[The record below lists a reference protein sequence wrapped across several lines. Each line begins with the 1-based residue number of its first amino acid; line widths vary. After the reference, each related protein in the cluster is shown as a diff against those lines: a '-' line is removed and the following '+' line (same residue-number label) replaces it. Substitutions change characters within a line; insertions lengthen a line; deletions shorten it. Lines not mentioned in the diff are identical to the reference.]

1 MILIFLYAFLIF
13 ALRRFLYN
21 AHKQIRINERR
32 RKMKHPVFIDEY
44 GSFSIEQP
52 ENTNYLY
59 FPLASE
65 NGLKSSVTP
74 NLGGDSKIDQETFL
88 MEPVSAENLHNNK
101 SVRNFWLVCEPG
113 KIFSATGS
121 SAEQEAAKFTP
132 EQDGSK
138 LTAGFMWHTLERV
151 SPSCSVSAQI
161 TSFIPVEDNA
171 EIMYITIRN
180 LAAAPRK
187 VTPYAAIPIYGRS
200 ADNIRDHRN
209 VTSMPHRIRTTA
221 DGVLVRPTMS
231 FDERGHRPNHKIY
244 YVYGCGGCGH
254 APESFYPTVEDFLG
268 EGGSYTHPR
277 AVYEAYPGVPAQS
290 HAAGREAMGAF
301 RFPEILLGPG
311 EEAEYILLLGV
322 EDSVDAIPEVFEKYN
337 TADKVR
343 SALESTRAYWRE
355 KVNTGFSTGNTDLD
369 CFMKWVCFQPFLRR
383 LFGCSFLPH
392 HDYGRGGRGWRDL
405 WQDCL
410 SLLLMDPHGVGQM
423 IEKNFGGVRIDGTNA
438 TIIGNGDGSFIADRN
453 GIARVWMDHAL
464 WPQMTTKLYIDQT
477 GDIDILN
484 RQVLY
489 FKDAQSCRGTK
500 IDPLWDAAQGSLQ
513 RTKKGAV
520 YSGSI
525 LEHLLI
531 QQLTAFY
538 EVGDHNIYRLRGADW
553 NDALDMASEHGESA
567 AFTYAY
573 TGNLRELAGMIR
585 LLDSACDS
593 GETELMEELKPL
605 LSSDPAL
612 FENID
617 AKKELLG
624 RYTQSCCHHI
634 SGKRFRVN
642 LAELAENLERKAD
655 WLTGFLRKQEWIE
668 GKDGEGWYNSY
679 YDDHGRA
686 VEGYFPSGVRM
697 MLTGQVF
704 AIMGNVASDQQIRR
718 IIKSADRYL
727 YRKEIGGYR
736 LNTDFHELKFDMGRM
751 FGFAYGEKENG
762 AVFSHMTVMYANAL
776 YRRGFAKEGW
786 KALRTLAGTALDFDT
801 SRIYPG
807 IPEYFRSDG
816 RGMYHYLTGAASWFM
831 MTMIT
836 QAFGVRGEAGN
847 LLLAPKLT
855 AEQFDEQGRASLSL
869 VFAGKKLEIVYENEG
884 MKEYGDYTVGSAS
897 CSGAELQ
904 IKDSCCAVI
913 RRSMLETLSDECHRV
928 TVKLI

>member
-209 VTSMPHRIRTTA
+209 VTSMLHRIRTTA

-277 AVYEAYPGVPAQS
+277 AVYEDYPGVPAQS

-301 RFPEILLGPG
+301 RFPEILLDPG

-322 EDSVDAIPEVFEKYN
+322 EDSVDAITEVFEKYN

-343 SALESTRAYWRE
+343 SALERTRTYWRE

-410 SLLLMDPHGVGQM
+410 SLLLMDPDGVGQM

-438 TIIGNGDGSFIADRN
+438 TIIGDGDGSFIADRN

-513 RTKKGAV
+513 RTKEGAV

-686 VEGYFPSGVRM
+686 VEGYFSSGVRM

-836 QAFGVRGEAGN
+836 QAFGVRGEAGD

>member
-1 MILIFLYAFLIF
+1 
-13 ALRRFLYN
+13 
-21 AHKQIRINERR
+21 
-32 RKMKHPVFIDEY
+32 
-44 GSFSIEQP
+44 
-52 ENTNYLY
+52 
-59 FPLASE
+59 
-65 NGLKSSVTP
+65 
-74 NLGGDSKIDQETFL
+74 
-88 MEPVSAENLHNNK
+88 
-101 SVRNFWLVCEPG
+101 
-113 KIFSATGS
+113 
-121 SAEQEAAKFTP
+121 
-132 EQDGSK
+132 
-138 LTAGFMWHTLERV
+138 
-151 SPSCSVSAQI
+151 
-161 TSFIPVEDNA
+161 
-171 EIMYITIRN
+171 
-180 LAAAPRK
+180 
-187 VTPYAAIPIYGRS
+187 
-200 ADNIRDHRN
+200 
-209 VTSMPHRIRTTA
+209 
-221 DGVLVRPTMS
+221 
-231 FDERGHRPNHKIY
+231 
-244 YVYGCGGCGH
+244 
-254 APESFYPTVEDFLG
+254 
-268 EGGSYTHPR
+268 
-277 AVYEAYPGVPAQS
+277 
-290 HAAGREAMGAF
+290 
-301 RFPEILLGPG
+301 
-311 EEAEYILLLGV
+311 
-322 EDSVDAIPEVFEKYN
+322 
-337 TADKVR
+337 
-343 SALESTRAYWRE
+343 
-355 KVNTGFSTGNTDLD
+355 
-369 CFMKWVCFQPFLRR
+369 
-383 LFGCSFLPH
+383 
-392 HDYGRGGRGWRDL
+392 
-405 WQDCL
+405 
-410 SLLLMDPHGVGQM
+410 MDPDGVGQM

-438 TIIGNGDGSFIADRN
+438 TIIGDGDGSFIADRN

-513 RTKKGAV
+513 RTKEGAV

-686 VEGYFPSGVRM
+686 VEGYFSSGVRM

-836 QAFGVRGEAGN
+836 QAFGVRGEAGD

>member
-1 MILIFLYAFLIF
+1 
-13 ALRRFLYN
+13 
-21 AHKQIRINERR
+21 
-32 RKMKHPVFIDEY
+32 MKHLQFTDEH

-52 ENTNYLY
+52 ENTSYLY

-65 NGLKSSVTP
+65 KGLKSSVTP
-74 NLGGDSKIDQETFL
+74 NLGGDAKIDQETFL
-88 MEPVSAENLHNNK
+88 LEPVSAENLHNNR
-101 SVRNFWLVCEPG
+101 SVRNFWLASDTDEV
-113 KIFSATGS
+113 FSVSGA
-121 SAEQEAAKFTP
+121 SAEQEAARFT
-132 EQDGSK
+132 ELQDDSRI
-138 LTAGFMWHTLERV
+138 TAGFMWHSMERI
-151 SPSCSVSAQI
+151 SKSQSVRTVV
-161 TSFIPVEDNA
+161 TSFIPVNDNA
-171 EIMYITIRN
+171 EIMYITVRN
-180 LAAAPRK
+180 LSDSAKVLIPFAAVP
-187 VTPYAAIPIYGRS
+187 VYGRS

-209 VTSMPHRIRTTA
+209 VTSMLHRIRTESH
-221 DGVLVRPTMS
+221 GVLVRPTMS
-231 FDERGHRPNHKIY
+231 FDERGHRPNSMIY
-244 YVYGCGGCGH
+244 YVYGCSGAGE
-254 APESFYPTVEDFLG
+254 APESFFPTVEEFLG
-268 EGGSYTHPR
+268 EGGTYTHPR
-277 AVYEAYPGVPAQS
+277 AVCERRTGVPS
-290 HAAGREAMGAF
+290 GSFAAGREAMGAF
-301 RFPEILLGPG
+301 RFPEVHLAPG
-311 EEAEYILLLGV
+311 EEADYILILGA
-322 EDSVDAIPEVFEKYN
+322 EDNRESISQIYEKYN
-337 TADKVR
+337 TPDKVKK
-343 SALESTRAYWRE
+343 ALDETKSWWRE
-355 KVNTGFSTGNTDLD
+355 KVNTGFHTGDADFDRL
-369 CFMKWVCFQPFLRR
+369 MKWICFQPFLRR

-410 SLLLMDPHGVGQM
+410 SLLLMDPDGVGQM

-438 TIIGNGDGSFIADRN
+438 TIIGEGDGNFIADRN

-477 GDIDILN
+477 GDVEILN
-484 RQVLY
+484 RKVPY
-489 FKDAQSCRGTK
+489 FKDAQTCRGTQN
-500 IDPLWDAAQGSLQ
+500 DEQWDAGQGSLL
-513 RTKKGAV
+513 RTKDGEI
-520 YSGSI
+520 YTGSI

-538 EVGDHNIYRLRGADW
+538 EVGDHNIYLLRGADW

-567 AFTYAY
+567 AFTCAYA
-573 TGNLRELAGMIR
+573 GNLRDLAGMIR
-585 LLDSACDS
+585 LLDSMSDS
-593 GETELMEELKPL
+593 GATELIEELKPL
-605 LSSDPAL
+605 LSADPAL

-624 RYTQSCCHHI
+624 RYTQSCCHRVN
-634 SGKRFRVN
+634 GKRFRVN
-642 LAELAENLERKAD
+642 LAKLAENLDQKAD
-655 WLTGFLRKQEWIE
+655 WLTGFLQKHEWIE

-786 KALRTLAGTALDFDT
+786 KALKTLAETALDFDT

-831 MTMIT
+831 LTMIT
-836 QAFGVRGEAGN
+836 QVFGVRGEAGD
-847 LLLAPKLT
+847 LIFAPRLMG
-855 AEQFDEQGRASLSL
+855 EQFDSQGKASVSL
-869 VFAGKKLEIVYENEG
+869 VFAGKQIEVIYENLEH
-884 MKEYGDYTVGSAS
+884 
-897 CSGAELQ
+897 
-904 IKDSCCAVI
+904 KDSGEYTISSAVCEGYQLQTDSAGYAVLPRKI
-913 RRSMLETLSDECHRV
+913 LDGFSGEHLRV
-928 TVKLI
+928 TVTLN